1 MDFKCQDIQT
11 IAKKNDTPKGYFE
24 VYKDDQIIS
33 FSVGKQVHLLPLIF
47 KKAFVLKTKSH
58 YEQLSALN
66 IN

>member
-1 MDFKCQDIQT
+1 MHFKCQDIQT
-11 IAKKNDTPKGYFE
+11 IAKKMIHQKEYFE
-24 VYKDDQIIS
+24 FYKDDQIIS

-58 YEQLSALN
+58 YEQLSALS